1 MNIIEFLDELLIY
14 VIWENYTPIMVPR
27 YLTHFSICMFINE
40 CKVYFWM
47 SAFAEEV
54 YGVKPNGKFFI
65 IEAITQRVMYVTR
78 CFADVGTS
86 IKSR

>member
-1 MNIIEFLDELLIY
+1 
-14 VIWENYTPIMVPR
+14 
-27 YLTHFSICMFINE
+27 
-40 CKVYFWM
+40 M

-65 IEAITQRVMYVTR
+65 IEAITQRAMYTTR
-78 CFADVGTS
+78 CFAAVRTS

>member
-1 MNIIEFLDELLIY
+1 
-14 VIWENYTPIMVPR
+14 
-27 YLTHFSICMFINE
+27 
-40 CKVYFWM
+40 M

-65 IEAITQRVMYVTR
+65 IKAITQRAMYTTR
-78 CFADVGTS
+78 CFADVRTS